1 MRTRK
6 ASLIE
11 KMSIYA
17 AIAVC
22 LVAIG
27 GIYFKMNSD
36 FVVKRDEAEKKY
48 QETQTKLEEMRRTE
62 SEKAAKRDQ
71 LRKDVERKKKEDEL
85 KQKEFEAT
93 LDILNRTLVNLPPIE
108 VWPEL
113 IKKVEVLATD
123 LKITITSFTIIENKD
138 LKSNIKKDFTEFYFT
153 LDIEG
158 EYSKVLEYI
167 WTLENS
173 IQLKKE
179 EGNAVWKAIIKVV
192 EGGFSIKSLMTT
204 NDTMKLQLTLTTF
217 FRGGQ

>member
-6 ASLIE
+6 ASLVE

-17 AIAVC
+17 SIVVC
-22 LVAIG
+22 LVTIG

-48 QETQTKLEEMRRTE
+48 QETQAKLEEMRRTE
-62 SEKAAKRDQ
+62 SEKASKRDQ

-85 KQKEFEAT
+85 KQKEFEGT
-93 LDILNRTLVNLPPIE
+93 LDILNRKLVNLPPIE

-113 IKKVEVLATD
+113 IKKIEMLATD

-138 LKSNIKKDFTEFYFT
+138 LKSNIKKDLTEFYFT

-158 EYSKVLEYI
+158 EYSKILEYI

>member
-6 ASLIE
+6 ASLAE

-22 LVAIG
+22 LVTIG

-62 SEKAAKRDQ
+62 SEKASKRDQ

-85 KQKEFEAT
+85 KQKEFEGT

-113 IKKVEVLATD
+113 IKKIEMLATD

-158 EYSKVLEYI
+158 EYSKILEYI

>member
-6 ASLIE
+6 ASLVE

-17 AIAVC
+17 AIVVC
-22 LVAIG
+22 LVTIG

-48 QETQTKLEEMRRTE
+48 QETQAKLEEMRRTE
-62 SEKAAKRDQ
+62 SEKASKRDQ

-85 KQKEFEAT
+85 KQKEFEGT

-113 IKKVEVLATD
+113 IKKIEMLATD

-158 EYSKVLEYI
+158 EYSKILEYI